1 MEEEE
6 ALRLVCFLV
15 WFLVSSTVAACAA
28 TPGRPVATAVWRPDW
43 VGPASGDPFTEYR
56 VFESKH
62 ARGRVSFHVLLPGAY
77 GREPARRFPVL
88 YWLHGSGGGG
98 VGVSV
103 LARSFIDAME
113 RGVMPAAIVVF
124 PNGLPNGMYCDWK
137 DGTVLGERVFIDD
150 LVPHIDA
157 SFRTIAAREG
167 RIIEGFSMGGYGAGR
182 LGFKYPDRF
191 CAVSMLAAGPV
202 QRDFT
207 HAPRGE
213 RMREELLAK
222 VYGGD
227 LGYFRE
233 VSPWH
238 LAEVHAPEIRG
249 SVSIRMAVG
258 ERDETLPANE
268 ALHAHL
274 DSLGIRHAF
283 TVLPGLGHD
292 PRRVL
297 AAMGD
302 ERWTWYRRLWP
313 QEG

>member
-1 MEEEE
+1 M
-6 ALRLVCFLV
+6 
-15 WFLVSSTVAACAA
+15 
-28 TPGRPVATAVWRPDW
+28 
-43 VGPASGDPFTEYR
+43 
-56 VFESKH
+56 H
-62 ARGRVSFHVLLPGAY
+62 AGGRVSFHVLLPRDY
-77 GREPARRFPVL
+77 EREPERRFPVL

-98 VGVSV
+98 AGVPV
-103 LARSFIDAME
+103 LARSFVDAME
-113 RGVMPAAIVVF
+113 RGSMPSAIVVF
-124 PNGLPNGMYCDWK
+124 PNGLANGMYCDWK

-207 HAPRGE
+207 YAPRGE
-213 RMREELLAK
+213 RMREALLAQ
-222 VYGGD
+222 VYGSD

-238 LAEVHAPEIRG
+238 LAEVHAPELRG
-249 SVSIRMAVG
+249 AVSIRMAVG
-258 ERDETLPANE
+258 DRDETLPANE

-274 DSLGIRHAF
+274 DSLGIPHVF

-292 PRRVL
+292 PRGVL
-297 AAMGD
+297 SAMGD
-302 ERWTWYRRLWP
+302 ERWAWYRRIWS
-313 QEG
+313 QDG